1 MKLLT
6 LITLLLIAT
15 TSNCQYYYKDII
27 GSEQTTNLLKAYKT
41 NKVNRVV
48 VTSYDGENTKMDEF
62 YVEQQFTPEALKTI
76 TRSNVSNESILIS
89 YIDANNRVTK
99 TIDSSDVVTSYTN
112 YTYNSDGLLLSTIS
126 SSADTGKTST
136 QTEQH
141 IWQYQNRK
149 PVSMLRIKNNNDTT
163 YIRFR
168 VDDKGNVSEE
178 QETHKGITAEPIYY
192 YYDDNGRLT
201 DIVAFSKRAKR
212 LLPEYM
218 FEYSTAN
225 QVIQQITVPDN
236 SSQYT
241 IWRYQY
247 DDKGLKIKEAIYN
260 KQKQLTGKLEYQY
273 SFNQ

>member
-41 NKVNRVV
+41 NKVSRVV

-62 YVEQQFTPEALKTI
+62 YVEQQYSPEALKTI

-126 SSADTGKTST
+126 SSTDTGKTST

-163 YIRFR
+163 YIHFR
-168 VDDKGNVSEE
+168 LDDKGNVSEE

-218 FEYSTAN
+218 FEYSPTN

-273 SFNQ
+273 SFN

>member
-6 LITLLLIAT
+6 LFILLLIAT

-41 NKVNRVV
+41 NKVSRVV

-62 YVEQQFTPEALKTI
+62 YVEQQYSPEALKTI
-76 TRSNVSNESILIS
+76 TRSNVANESILIS
-89 YIDANNRVTK
+89 YIDANNHVTK
-99 TIDSSDVVTSYTN
+99 TIDSSDVVTSYTS
-112 YTYNSDGLLLSTIS
+112 YTYNSDGLLLSTLS
-126 SSADTGKTST
+126 SSTDTGKTTT

-141 IWQYQNRK
+141 IWQYQNKR

-168 VDDKGNVSEE
+168 LDDKGNVSEE
-178 QETHKGITAEPIYY
+178 QETHKGITTEPIYY
-192 YYDDNGRLT
+192 YYDDNGRLS
-201 DIVAFSKRAKR
+201 DIVTFSKRAKR

-218 FEYSTAN
+218 FEYSPTN

-273 SFNQ
+273 SFN

>member
-6 LITLLLIAT
+6 LIILLLIAT

-27 GSEQTTNLLKAYKT
+27 GSDQTTNLLKAYKT
-41 NKVNRVV
+41 NKVSRVV

-62 YVEQQFTPEALKTI
+62 YVEQQYSPEALKTI

-89 YIDANNRVTK
+89 YIDANNHVTK

-126 SSADTGKTST
+126 SSTDTGKTST

-141 IWQYQNRK
+141 IWQYQNRR
-149 PVSMLRIKNNNDTT
+149 PVSMLRIKNNSDTT

-168 VDDKGNVSEE
+168 LDDKGNVSEE
-178 QETHKGITAEPIYY
+178 QETHKGITTEPIYY
-192 YYDDNGRLT
+192 YYDDNGRIT

-218 FEYSTAN
+218 FEYSPTN

-273 SFNQ
+273 SFN

>member
-6 LITLLLIAT
+6 LFIFLWIAT

-27 GSEQTTNLLKAYKT
+27 GSEQTTNLLKTYRN
-41 NKVNRVV
+41 NKVNRVM
-48 VTSYDGENTKMDEF
+48 VTSYDGENTKMDDF
-62 YVEQQFTPEALKTI
+62 YVEQQFSPEALKTI

-99 TIDSSDVVTSYTN
+99 TIDSSDVVTSYTT
-112 YTYNSDGLLLSTIS
+112 YTYNSDGLLVSTLS
-126 SSADTGKTST
+126 SSTDTGKTSS
-136 QTEQH
+136 QSEQH

-168 VDDKGNVSEE
+168 IDEKGNVAEE
-178 QETHKGITAEPIYY
+178 QETHKGITSEPVYY

-201 DIVAFSKRAKR
+201 DIVAYSKRAKR

-218 FEYSTAN
+218 FEYSPAN

-273 SFNQ
+273 SFN

>member
-6 LITLLLIAT
+6 LIISILLAT

-27 GSEQTTNLLKAYKT
+27 GSQQTAKLLNSYKA
-41 NKVNRVV
+41 NKVSRVV
-48 VTSYDGENTKMDEF
+48 VTSYDGENTKMDDF
-62 YVEQQFTPEALKTI
+62 YVEQQFSPDALKTI

-89 YIDANNRVTK
+89 YIDANSHVTK
-99 TIDSSDVVTSYTN
+99 TIDSSDVVTSYTT
-112 YTYNSDGLLLSTIS
+112 YTYNSDGLLLSTLS
-126 SSADTGKTST
+126 SSTDTGKTSV

-149 PVSMLRIKNNNDTT
+149 PASMLRIKNNTDTT
-163 YIRFR
+163 YVTFR
-168 VDDKGNVSEE
+168 LDDRGNVAEE
-178 QETHKGITAEPIYY
+178 KESHKGLTSEPIYY

-201 DIVAFSKRAKR
+201 DIVTYSKRAKR

-218 FEYSTAN
+218 FEYSPAN

-273 SFNQ
+273 SFN

>member
-6 LITLLLIAT
+6 LFILLLIAT

-41 NKVNRVV
+41 NKVSRVV

-62 YVEQQFTPEALKTI
+62 YVEQQYSPEALKTI
-76 TRSNVSNESILIS
+76 TRSNVANESILIS
-89 YIDANNRVTK
+89 YIDANNHVTK
-99 TIDSSDVVTSYTN
+99 TIDSSDVVTSYTS
-112 YTYNSDGLLLSTIS
+112 YTYNSDGLLLSTLS
-126 SSADTGKTST
+126 SSTDTGKTTT

-141 IWQYQNRK
+141 IWQYQNKR

-163 YIRFR
+163 YISFR
-168 VDDKGNVSEE
+168 LDDKGNVSEE
-178 QETHKGITAEPIYY
+178 QETHKGITTEPIYY
-192 YYDDNGRLT
+192 YYDDNGRLS
-201 DIVAFSKRAKR
+201 DIVTFSKRAKR

-218 FEYSTAN
+218 FEYSPTN

-273 SFNQ
+273 SFN

>member
-6 LITLLLIAT
+6 LITFLAISF

-27 GSEQTTNLLKAYKT
+27 GSNQTSSLLKAYRL
-41 NKVNRVV
+41 NKVSRVL
-48 VTSYDGENTKMDEF
+48 VTSYDGENTKMDDF
-62 YVEQQFTPEALKTI
+62 YVEQQFSPEALKTI

-89 YIDANNRVTK
+89 YIDANNRVIK
-99 TIDSSDVVTSYTN
+99 TIDSSDVVTSYTT
-112 YTYNSDGLLLSTIS
+112 YTYNSDGLLSGSLS
-126 SSADTGKTST
+126 SSSDSGRTTS

-141 IWQYQNRK
+141 IWQYQNSK

-163 YIRFR
+163 YFHFR
-168 VDDKGNVSEE
+168 IDDKGNVAEE
-178 QETHKGITAEPIYY
+178 QETHKGITSEPVYY
-192 YYDDNGRLT
+192 YYDENGRLT
-201 DIVAFSKRAKR
+201 DIVAYSKRAKR

-218 FEYSTAN
+218 FEYSPSN

-273 SFNQ
+273 SFN

>member
-6 LITLLLIAT
+6 LITLLLIAS

-41 NKVNRVV
+41 NKVSRVV

-126 SSADTGKTST
+126 SSIDTGKTST

-163 YIRFR
+163 YIHFR
-168 VDDKGNVSEE
+168 LDDKGNVSEE

-218 FEYSTAN
+218 FEYSPAN

>member
-126 SSADTGKTST
+126 SSIDTGKTST

-163 YIRFR
+163 YIHFR
-168 VDDKGNVSEE
+168 LDDKGNVSEE

-218 FEYSTAN
+218 FEYSPAN